1 MKARSIPLVLLLF
14 VILACHAP
22 KASASLETVKLPMK
36 DGVKLATDV
45 HLPAGNGSFPV
56 IFLRTTYNRTMGSMF
71 APEALKRG
79 FALVVQDTRGRF
91 GSEGENLAFDADA
104 CGEHQDGLE
113 TINWIAKQPWCNGKI
128 GTFGGSALSITTLLL
143 AGTGTSNLTCQHF
156 TVGAPNLYN
165 VVYLGRVFRK
175 VLIEDWLKQSKFS
188 DDALKLW
195 VSHPLYDDYWKHRDL
210 TGRYSK
216 INAPAVHIGGWYDIF
231 AQGTIDA
238 FMGYQYRG
246 GPGARGRQK
255 LVMGPW
261 THGVMQEKAG
271 ELKFPKGNK
280 PPTKVTD
287 SWAWFEYWLKGTT
300 NGIVDQPAVTY
311 YVMGDISDP
320 QAPGNVWR
328 TAGEWPPPQT
338 REVPFYLQANRG
350 LSRTKPKTGTPITY
364 TYDPKNPV
372 PTLGGPQLTIP
383 AGPMDQRSIETRP
396 DLIVFTSET
405 LTEPLEV
412 TGKVRVKLWAS
423 STARDTDFF
432 AKLCDVYPDGRSFN
446 VCEGAIRARLRKGL
460 NKERLLK
467 PGTIYPF
474 EIDLWS
480 TSMVFNKGHKL
491 RVHITSSSD
500 RGYDPNPNTGEP
512 FRASDKTTIAKNT
525 LYLDARRPSH
535 ILLPVMPQLQDQ
547 AAAETR

>member
-1 MKARSIPLVLLLF
+1 MKARSLLRLF
-14 VILACHAP
+14 ILSAILAFQSLS
-22 KASASLETVKLPMK
+22 ASASLETIKLPMK
-36 DGVKLATDV
+36 DGIKLATDV
-45 HLPAGNGSFPV
+45 HLPTRNGPFPV

-91 GSEGENLAFDADA
+91 ASEGENLAFDADA
-104 CGEHQDGLE
+104 WGEHQDGLD
-113 TINWIAKQPWCNGKI
+113 TINWIVEQPWCSGKI

-143 AGTGTSNLTCQHF
+143 AGTGTPHLTCQHF
-156 TVGAPNLYN
+156 TVGAPNLYS
-165 VVYLGRVFRK
+165 VVYTGGVFRK
-175 VLIEDWLKQSKFS
+175 ALAEDWLKQSKFS
-188 DDALKLW
+188 EAALELW
-195 VSHPLYDDYWKHRDL
+195 TRHPLYDDYWKQRDL
-210 TGRYSK
+210 TRRYAK

-238 FMGYQYRG
+238 FMGYQYQG
-246 GPGARGRQK
+246 GPGARGKQK

-261 THGVMQEKAG
+261 THGVLQEKAG

-300 NGIVDQPAVTY
+300 NGIADAPAVTY
-311 YVMGDISDP
+311 YVMGDVSDP

-328 TAGEWPPPQT
+328 TAGEWPPPQAK
-338 REVPFYLQANRG
+338 EVPFYLHEGRRLAK
-350 LSRTKPKTGTPITY
+350 TKPKTGPPITY
-364 TYDPKNPV
+364 RYDPKTPV
-372 PTLGGPQLTIP
+372 PTLGGPQLTLP
-383 AGPMDQRSIETRP
+383 AGPMDQQSIEARP
-396 DLIVFTSET
+396 DLIAFTSET

-423 STARDTDFF
+423 SDARDTDFF
-432 AKLCDVYPDGRSFN
+432 AKLCDVYPDGRSYN
-446 VCEGAIRARLRKGL
+446 ICEGAIRARLRKGL
-460 NKERLLK
+460 DQEKLLK

-480 TSMVFNKGHKL
+480 TSIIFNKGHKL
-491 RVHITSSSD
+491 RLHITSSSD

-512 FRASDKTTIAKNT
+512 FRASNKAVVAKNT
-525 LYLDARRPSH
+525 LYLDARHPSH
-535 ILLPVMPQLQDQ
+535 ILLPVMP
-547 AAAETR
+547 E